1 LITVCISTYGD
12 GQWQL
17 QAATARASVNGAA
30 EVIKWHD
37 DHGTIATARNGAAD
51 QATGD
56 WLCFLDADD
65 QLDPGFIP
73 WMNKTISRHPDHW
86 KRLYTPAVVQV
97 RGRGRRGP
105 FFYPECD
112 LEQANWLVIGTV
124 ISKRLFTEIGGFR
137 EHPHG
142 LEDWNLWHRAVLAG
156 AEIIKVKRAVYI
168 AHYNHHSKHHAIRR
182 NHREYV
188 AAYEA
193 ARADI

>member
-1 LITVCISTYGD
+1 VISVLISTYGD

-17 QAATARASVNGAA
+17 QAARARASVNGAA

-37 DHGTIATARNGAAD
+37 DDGTIATARNGAAD

-65 QLDPGFIP
+65 QLDEHFIP
-73 WMNKTISRHPDHW
+73 WMERTIRRVDNAEQH
-86 KRLYTPAVVQV
+86 LFTPAVLQV
-97 RGRGRRGP
+97 RGRGRQGP
-105 FFYPECD
+105 MFYPQCS
-112 LEQANWLVIGTV
+112 LETGNWLIIGTL
-124 ISKRLFTEIGGFR
+124 ISKRLFDEIGGFR

-142 LEDWNLWHRAVLAG
+142 LEDWNLWRRAVRAG

-168 AHYNHHSKHHAIRR
+168 AHYNHHSKHHQIRR
-182 NHREYV
+182 DRKAYV